1 MKRNVVYHLRWFSLL
16 PLLLAAAAQMLSS
29 QSAASPPVPYS
40 SVSQL
45 NVLLS
50 QLEQAAQSSQVDLAK
65 LRVERWK
72 ADSGSKRQTQA
83 NIESVQRNL
92 QTALPGIIGEL
103 RNSPE
108 NLAATFKLY
117 RNLDALYDVF
127 GSLVESAG
135 AFGSKDEV
143 PARGNYPTMLERS
156 RRAVSGPM
164 ETFGGGE
171 KRGIGA

>member
-1 MKRNVVYHLRWFSLL
+1 MKRNLVYHLRWFSLL

-72 ADSGSKRQTQA
+72 ADTGKHRIRPAQFADGAARDYRGTA
-83 NIESVQRNL
+83 ELTRESR
-92 QTALPGIIGEL
+92 
-103 RNSPE
+103 
-108 NLAATFKLY
+108 
-117 RNLDALYDVF
+117 LDF
-127 GSLVESAG
+127 Q
-135 AFGSKDEV
+135 
-143 PARGNYPTMLERS
+143 
-156 RRAVSGPM
+156 AVSQPGCALRRIRVAGRI
-164 ETFGGGE
+164 GGSVRLQG
-171 KRGIGA
+171 